1 MPFKPLVTAGLET
14 VLNTFLWRDRAL
26 KPARQRLLGKVLR
39 VELQE
44 LSEPVVLVFSERQV
58 DVLGAWEGE
67 ADCTVR
73 TRLSVL
79 PQLRNR
85 QQLTALIRSGDLE
98 VQGDLQ
104 VVQNTVTLC
113 DLAEFDPAE
122 LLAPYTG
129 DVVAEGFSK
138 VFRGGARFLLRG
150 AQRQQRYV
158 AEAITE
164 EWRLAPGPLE
174 LAWFAEETTAVERAL
189 AALEKRLET
198 TCSLPTLPINWPCCR
213 IASRPLTVCRPKSR
227 LSKPWAA
234 CR

>member
-44 LSEPVVLVFSERQV
+44 LSAPVVLVFSERQV

-98 VQGDLQ
+98 VEGDLQ

-122 LLAPYTG
+122 LLASYTG

-138 VFRGGARFLLRG
+138 VLRGGARFLLHG

-158 AEAITE
+158 AEVITE

-174 LAWFAEETTAVERAL
+174 LAWFAEETAAVERTL

-198 TCSLPTLPINWPCCR
+198 LEG
-213 IASRPLTVCRPKSR
+213 K
-227 LSKPWAA
+227 
-234 CR
+234 

>member
-39 VELQE
+39 IELQE
-44 LSEPVVLVFSERQV
+44 LSDPVVLVFSERQL

-138 VFRGGARFLLRG
+138 VFRGGARFLLHG

-174 LAWFAEETTAVERAL
+174 LAWFAEETTAIERAL

-198 TCSLPTLPINWPCCR
+198 LEG
-213 IASRPLTVCRPKSR
+213 K
-227 LSKPWAA
+227 
-234 CR
+234 

>member
-39 VELQE
+39 IELQE
-44 LSEPVVLVFSERQV
+44 LSDPVVLVFSERQL
-58 DVLGAWEGE
+58 DVLGAWEGG

-138 VFRGGARFLLRG
+138 VFRGGARFLLHG

-174 LAWFAEETTAVERAL
+174 LAWFAEETAAVERTL
-189 AALEKRLET
+189 AALEKRLD
-198 TCSLPTLPINWPCCR
+198 TLEG
-213 IASRPLTVCRPKSR
+213 K
-227 LSKPWAA
+227 
-234 CR
+234 

>member
-1 MPFKPLVTAGLET
+1 MPIG
-14 VLNTFLWRDRAL
+14 
-26 KPARQRLLGKVLR
+26 PARMPLFDHQGELRRRLTIVVVSVFAAAIVLYFAT
-39 VELQE
+39 
-44 LSEPVVLVFSERQV
+44 PVVLVFSERQV
-58 DVLGAWEGE
+58 DVLSAWDGE
-67 ADCTVR
+67 ADCTVI

-79 PQLRNR
+79 PKLRNR

-104 VVQNTVTLC
+104 VVQNMVSLC

-129 DVVAEGFSK
+129 DIVAEGVGK
-138 VFRGGARFLLRG
+138 VLRGGAQFLLKG
-150 AQRQQRYV
+150 AERQQRYV

-174 LAWFAEETTAVERAL
+174 LAWFAEETTAIERAL

-198 TCSLPTLPINWPCCR
+198 LEG
-213 IASRPLTVCRPKSR
+213 K
-227 LSKPWAA
+227 
-234 CR
+234 